1 VCGDRCNSHGNNNH
15 GNNNHG
21 SSNDN
26 IDTNNSNTNNSNT
39 NNSNTN
45 NSNTNNSSNSNNSN
59 NSNKSNPRHKHG
71 MTRHGHR
78 KAHTGVYELFGV
90 HAGKCRAYAVFGL
103 LLPLCCSAVA
113 VYAVATHAVVPRAPW
128 PASIDHLDTSTSSSS
143 GIGAGPPCFTARSHA
158 STSAE

>member
-1 VCGDRCNSHGNNNH
+1 MCGDRCNSHGNNNH

-45 NSNTNNSSNSNNSN
+45 NSSSNNN
-59 NSNKSNPRHKHG
+59 NKSNPRHKHG

>member
-1 VCGDRCNSHGNNNH
+1 MCGDRCNSHGNNNH
-15 GNNNHG
+15 G

-26 IDTNNSNTNNSNT
+26 IDN
-39 NNSNTN
+39 N
-45 NSNTNNSSNSNNSN
+45 NSNTNNSSNNNNNSSNNNNN
-59 NSNKSNPRHKHG
+59 NSSNNKSNPRHKHG